1 MPLLPGKSS
10 GIIGKN
16 IRELRRSGRPQPQSV
31 AIALSTARKS
41 GADIPMPHDNQGKA
55 YGKLAKAIEP
65 GKARGEAVSAAA
77 KAGQMPSG
85 SVASG
90 SATSEAAKSIRETVT
105 GVEAGRARGTAAST
119 AARRLPIINA
129 PLFDDKTKEP
139 GFTGKDQ
146 WREPLAGPSDR
157 TVGNPP
163 GEMSNL
169 RGFEQ
174 NQSGTA
180 DLTPSFPAPIQ
191 ESDFPEKGDFSPG
204 TAKNLSDWI

>member
-1 MPLLPGKSS
+1 MPLLPGK
-10 GIIGKN
+10 KN
-16 IRELRRSGRPQPQSV
+16 IGHNISVEQAAGKPHKQAV

-41 GADIPMPHDNQGKA
+41 GAHIPMPHENSGKA
-55 YGKLAKAIEP
+55 YGKLAKAIDP

-77 KAGQMPSG
+77 RAAHTPTTSA
-85 SVASG
+85 ASG
-90 SATSEAAKSIRETVT
+90 SETSVAAKLIRPAVA
-105 GVEAGRARGTAAST
+105 VAEAGRARGTAASE

-139 GFTGKDQ
+139 GFDGKDQ

-169 RGFEQ
+169 RAFEQ
-174 NQSGTA
+174 NQSGTP

-191 ESDFPEKGDFSPG
+191 ESDFLEKGDFSPG
-204 TAKNLSDWI
+204 TKKNLQDWI

>member
-1 MPLLPGKSS
+1 MLHENK
-10 GIIGKN
+10 
-16 IRELRRSGRPQPQSV
+16 
-31 AIALSTARKS
+31 
-41 GADIPMPHDNQGKA
+41 GKA
-55 YGKLAKAIEP
+55 YGKIAQSIEP
-65 GKARGEAVSAAA
+65 GRARGEAVRTAA
-77 KAGQMPSG
+77 KAGQTPAG

-90 SATSEAAKSIRETVT
+90 RATSAAAKSIRETVT

-180 DLTPSFPAPIQ
+180 DLTPSFPEPIQ

-204 TAKNLSDWI
+204 TKDNVKDWI

>member
-1 MPLLPGKSS
+1 MADGVSPTKAKEILRHGEVRGHALTGKQK
-10 GIIGKN
+10 GFFGA
-16 IRELRRSGRPQPQSV
+16 RAGGV
-31 AIALSTARKS
+31 A
-41 GADIPMPHDNQGKA
+41 MPHENKGKA
-55 YGKLAKAIEP
+55 YGKVAKAIEP
-65 GKARGEAVSAAA
+65 GRARGEAVSTAA
-77 KAGQMPSG
+77 KAGQTTAG

-90 SATSEAAKSIRETVT
+90 SATSAAAKSIRETVA

-119 AARRLPIINA
+119 AARTLPIINA
-129 PLFDDKTKEP
+129 PLFADQTKEP
-139 GFTGKDQ
+139 GFDGKDQ

-174 NQSGTA
+174 NQSGTP

-204 TAKNLSDWI
+204 TSKNLRDWI